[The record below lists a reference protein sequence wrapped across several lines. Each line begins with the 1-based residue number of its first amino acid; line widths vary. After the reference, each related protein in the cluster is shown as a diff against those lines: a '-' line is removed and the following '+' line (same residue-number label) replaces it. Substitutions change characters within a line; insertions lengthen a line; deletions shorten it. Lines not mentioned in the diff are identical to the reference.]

1 MTNKNISI
9 GAGALMTISLFLPF
23 SGALGLSFSIFDG
36 VSAAPSAQGVIL
48 MLAAVGAL
56 VTAFLDKPGIARLCS
71 GVVLAACLY
80 AIYKISEAGA
90 GAAITDMLQVGA
102 YTLFAGSIVGVLF
115 SKK

>member
-9 GAGALMTISLFLPF
+9 GAGALMTISLFLPWANMGIV
-23 SGALGLSFSIFDG
+23 SASLFDG
-36 VSAAPSAQGVIL
+36 ITAFPTAEGVIL
-48 MLAAVGAL
+48 MLAAVGSL

-80 AIYKISEAGA
+80 SIYSLSQLPGA
-90 GAAITDMLQVGA
+90 SGIFEVLGIGA
-102 YTLFAGSIVGVLF
+102 YALFAGSIVGVLF